1 MGTRSTPSPSP
12 MHSWRPRAQPRA
24 PLSSSPSSSCAGLHA
39 PLTQRSIPFFSSRF
53 LCGGAAAK
61 KWEMFAEIFRKI
73 QNFDWGEKTLVK
85 PETPGAG
92 KLDLLELLPSTVVVL
107 FTRFWSQGPGIDH
120 DGDECV
126 DETVR
131 EG

>member
-1 MGTRSTPSPSP
+1 
-12 MHSWRPRAQPRA
+12 
-24 PLSSSPSSSCAGLHA
+24 
-39 PLTQRSIPFFSSRF
+39 
-53 LCGGAAAK
+53 
-61 KWEMFAEIFRKI
+61 MFAEIFRKI